1 MARPVRRVPPA
12 ESGGQHI
19 LKSLHRYPALVL
31 VAAILTACVPQVVL
45 PATCQ
50 EPSVVLHAT
59 LAAEQLTPGTL
70 EVCRDQRVT
79 LTIDVQRDGI
89 VHLHGY
95 DDEVAAT
102 EVQAGETLDLEFTAV
117 RSGQFPIAL
126 HTQDGPAEVT
136 VGILIVHES

>member
-1 MARPVRRVPPA
+1 M
-12 ESGGQHI
+12 
-19 LKSLHRYPALVL
+19 L
-31 VAAILTACVPQVVL
+31 VAAIVAACVPQVVL

-59 LAAEQLTPGTL
+59 LADEQLTPGAL

-79 LTIDVQRDGI
+79 LTLDVERDGI

-95 DDEVAAT
+95 DDQVAAT
-102 EVQAGETLDLEFTAV
+102 EVQAGQTLDLEFTAV

-126 HTQDGPAEVT
+126 HTADGPAEVT
-136 VGILIVHES
+136 VGTLIVHEP

>member
-1 MARPVRRVPPA
+1 M
-12 ESGGQHI
+12 
-19 LKSLHRYPALVL
+19 LM
-31 VAAILTACVPQVVL
+31 AAILIACVPQVVL

-59 LAAEQLTPGTL
+59 LADQRLSPGTL

-95 DDEVAAT
+95 DEQVAAT

-136 VGILIVHES
+136 VGTLIVHEP